1 MKITTKKDDKSSIT
15 DFSELDMY
23 LANTEKNT
31 YKDIISFQEIASKI
45 CKGWKR
51 NTYKPHKTPKVIR
64 PKHLGCYIQQ
74 SF

>member
-31 YKDIISFQEIASKI
+31 YKDIISF
-45 CKGWKR
+45 
-51 NTYKPHKTPKVIR
+51 
-64 PKHLGCYIQQ
+64 
-74 SF
+74 